1 MPRQTDKTDI
11 VFLYF
16 FYYVAL
22 DFFAGLWDNKYMRVD
37 LFEENG
43 IWEADVFPSIGK
55 SINYSNYK
63 TAGDAINH
71 LLSVYPAERLNVGIF
86 STAHHN
92 KLTKELK

>member
-1 MPRQTDKTDI
+1 
-11 VFLYF
+11 
-16 FYYVAL
+16 
-22 DFFAGLWDNKYMRVD
+22 MRVD